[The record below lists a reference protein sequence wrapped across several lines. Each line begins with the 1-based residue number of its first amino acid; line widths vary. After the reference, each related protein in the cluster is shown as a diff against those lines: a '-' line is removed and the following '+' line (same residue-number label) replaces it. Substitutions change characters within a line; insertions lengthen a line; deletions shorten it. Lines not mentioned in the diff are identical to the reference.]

1 MNSLLRRCRTALAA
15 LGWSLCGV
23 VAAQGTAADPK
34 ACAIVLM
41 HAKAQA
47 PQSLAALA
55 RKLQPGCTARTPE
68 MPWSARRGDDSDAN
82 GTMEEIRRHVKELRQ
97 QGYKRVLVG
106 GVGLG
111 ANASIAYAA
120 AVGDVEGAIAVAP
133 HDGASLLPSL
143 PALAG
148 RVRQH
153 VPLLWVVAAAD
164 PLHAK
169 GEEYAYA
176 KAPPHPAGRYVS
188 MKSDPLATPENA
200 GKPLLDWIKG
210 LD

>member
-1 MNSLLRRCRTALAA
+1 MDSLLRQCRAVLAA

-23 VAAQGTAADPK
+23 AAAQGAAADPK

-55 RKLQPGCTARTPE
+55 RKLQPGCTTRTPE
-68 MPWSARRGDDSDAN
+68 MPWSARRGGDGDAN
-82 GTMEEIRRHVKELRQ
+82 GTMDEIRRHVKELRQ
-97 QGYKRVLVG
+97 QGHRRVLVG
-106 GVGLG
+106 GIGLG
-111 ANASIAYAA
+111 ANAAIAYAA
-120 AVGDVEGAIAVAP
+120 AAGDVEGAIAVAP
-133 HDGASLLPSL
+133 HDGTSLLPSL
-143 PALAG
+143 PALTG

-153 VPLLWVVAAAD
+153 VPLLWVVSASD

-176 KAPPHPAGRYVS
+176 KAPPHPSGRYVS
-188 MKSDPLATPENA
+188 MKSDLAATPESA
-200 GKPLLDWIKG
+200 GKPLLEWIKG